1 MHELAY
7 YRDEDVVEQYAG
19 YAHDGLQPAERRV
32 VDDYFTDRDARV
44 LDLGCGT
51 GRTTAPLADLGYD
64 VVGVDLMESL
74 VERARE
80 AHPDVS
86 FEVGDATDL
95 SFPDGSFGY
104 VLFAGRGIDDIPTK
118 PARMR
123 ALLEAWR
130 VLEPGGVFAFDV
142 KNIVNRFL
150 FDPRSL
156 AEWSEQLRLVVRN
169 LRAGTLTSRYA
180 RVEFPHGVDVE
191 HAISPRAQRRQLE
204 DVGFEVLDVLEH
216 ADHSRPVLLDPRP
229 YFVARKPE

>member
-32 VDDYFTDRDARV
+32 VDEYFTDRDARV
-44 LDLGCGT
+44 LDVGCGT

-64 VVGVDLMESL
+64 VVGVDLMEPL

-80 AHPDVS
+80 AHPGIP

-95 SFPDGSFGY
+95 SFPDESFEY

-118 PARMR
+118 AARMR

-156 AEWSEQLRLVVRN
+156 ADWSKQLRFVARN
-169 LRAGTLTSRYA
+169 LRTGTLAARYA
-180 RVEFPHGVDVE
+180 SVEFPHGVDVE
-191 HAISPRAQRRQLE
+191 HAIFLPSQRRQLE
-204 DVGFEVLDVLEH
+204 DIGFEVLDVVAH
-216 ADHSRPVLLDPRP
+216 ADGKRPLLLDPRP
-229 YFVARKPE
+229 YFVARKRE